1 MNSAAYRKLL
11 IYVMLSSRSRL
22 LTFTSCFACSGH
34 RVVSSSV
41 SISSLQSASAIPVK
55 PSLPSDPT
63 SGTETGEGASADK
76 NAPSGLPED
85 GATPSRSST
94 PPASGTTTPTKSTPT
109 PRKSRAYFDLA
120 PLTGFLTLRGRS
132 TASQKPSVKPV
143 AETPHSEAQASLD
156 AANAN
161 GSAAQAEAAGGDGEG
176 GDDEDDRRTIRE
188 VGTAEMG
195 EEGDVVEGKVVAESN
210 GETPRGP
217 AAKAKANVN
226 VKGGA
231 TNGREK
237 VVDEPVAQSSPLVLS
252 S

>member
-1 MNSAAYRKLL
+1 M
-11 IYVMLSSRSRL
+11 
-22 LTFTSCFACSGH
+22 
-34 RVVSSSV
+34 
-41 SISSLQSASAIPVK
+41 
-55 PSLPSDPT
+55 
-63 SGTETGEGASADK
+63 
-76 NAPSGLPED
+76 
-85 GATPSRSST
+85 
-94 PPASGTTTPTKSTPT
+94 
-109 PRKSRAYFDLA
+109 
-120 PLTGFLTLRGRS
+120 
-132 TASQKPSVKPV
+132 

-210 GETPRGP
+210 GETPREP
-217 AAKAKANVN
+217 AAKANAN

-237 VVDEPVAQSSPLVLS
+237 VVDEPVAQSAPMVLS